1 MCKYR
6 VTTGPIRF
14 TIEWFADL
22 IPTLSVDL
30 YGMLGE
36 RIMCHFSDDHR
47 YEALTLFLMLVGVVK
62 DLSFLIDILPAY
74 IFPNDERAIGEW
86 VLAGFSLGGNAT
98 WLGLRHGAHAR
109 TTYYLP
115 ILLFRSPRPLL

>member
-1 MCKYR
+1 
-6 VTTGPIRF
+6 
-14 TIEWFADL
+14 L
-22 IPTLSVDL
+22 HSVDL

-47 YEALTLFLMLVGVVK
+47 YEALTLFSYAVGVVK

-98 WLGLRHGAHAR
+98 WLGLRHGAHAPPPT
-109 TTYYLP
+109 TTYPP
-115 ILLFRSPRPLL
+115 ISEALTLSSDGLAL